1 MYTPLSL
8 FIGLRYTRAKKRSG
22 FISFIS
28 FISITGIA
36 LGIAVL
42 ITVLSVINGFHT
54 EMRERILGTVAHINI
69 TESNAQL
76 TDWRTL
82 KELVDQ
88 KDYVSGSAPY
98 IEGQVM
104 VVNGSR
110 VSGANIRGIL
120 PKYEDSVTSIVKEVV
135 SGDIDKF
142 EKDSFKIILGSK
154 LAAHLGVYVG
164 DKITV
169 ITPNINS
176 TPLGVVPRFRRFT
189 VEGIFNLDMH
199 QYDRNLAV
207 IGLED
212 ASNLFQIHNA
222 VTGLRIKVDDLFKA
236 PWHADK
242 LRDELSKKYFVFDWS
257 QYNSN
262 FFKALQMEK
271 TMLFILMTLIVL
283 VAVFNVVSTLFMVVT
298 DKRSDIAI
306 LMTMGMTPT
315 SIRKIFV
322 LQGLVVGTLGIF
334 LGIAGGV
341 LLSLNLES
349 IASGLESLLGFKF
362 FKPEVYFIS
371 SVPSELHLADVLLV
385 AFTSLI
391 LSFLAT
397 LYPSSKAAAV
407 RPAQALRH
415 E

>member
-1 MYTPLSL
+1 MYNPLSL
-8 FIGLRYTRAKKRSG
+8 FIGLRYTRARKRSG

-76 TDWRTL
+76 TDWHSL
-82 KELVDQ
+82 KKIIDK

-104 VVNGSR
+104 LVNGSR

-120 PKYEDSVTSIVKEVV
+120 PEYESSVTSIVKEVV
-135 SGDIDKF
+135 SGDVKKF
-142 EKDSFKIILGSK
+142 EKDSYRIILGSK
-154 LAAHLGVYVG
+154 LASYLGVYVG

-189 VEGIFNLDMH
+189 VEGVFNLDMH

-207 IGLED
+207 IGIED
-212 ASNLFQIHNA
+212 ASNLFQIKNA
-222 VTGLRIKVDDLFKA
+222 VTGLRVKVDDLFKA

-242 LRDELSKKYFVFDWS
+242 LRDELSKNYFVFDWS

-271 TMLFILMTLIVL
+271 TMLFILMTLVVL

-306 LMTMGMTPT
+306 LMTMGMTP
-315 SIRKIFV
+315 SAVRKIFV
-322 LQGLVVGTLGIF
+322 LQGLIVGSLGIL
-334 LGIAGGV
+334 LGVAGGI

-371 SVPSELHLADVLLV
+371 SVPSELHLTDVVLV
-385 AFTSLI
+385 AFISLI

-407 RPAQALRH
+407 RPAQALRY